1 MNWIASNLGLIFD
14 LTINHVR
21 LAIVPILL
29 GFVIAVPLGWV
40 ASRNRIARTFII
52 TTGSLLYTIPSLPL
66 FVILPVILG
75 TRILDDT
82 NLVVALTIYA
92 VAIMLRSATDAF
104 GSVDRAI
111 IESAKAIGFSRSGR
125 FWRVEFPLAGPVL
138 VAGLRVVS
146 VSTIALVSVGVII
159 GSENLGYLFQNGK
172 QRGILEEVVVGIV
185 MSLLIALVFDLIL
198 VAIGRVLMPWSRAAG
213 GLAHGGDP
221 PDSDTRAADAGA
233 GGGRLLAP
241 PGAGV

>member
-1 MNWIASNLGLIFD
+1 MNWIVSNLGLIAD

-21 LAIVPILL
+21 LAILPIIL

-40 ASRNRIARTFII
+40 SSRNRVVRTFVI

-66 FVILPVILG
+66 FVILPVLLG

-104 GSVDRAI
+104 GSVDRSI
-111 IESAKAIGFSRSGR
+111 IDAAKAIGFSRGGG

-138 VAGLRVVS
+138 IAGLRVVS

-198 VAIGRVLMPWSRAAG
+198 VALGRLLMPWSRAAG
-213 GLAHGGDP
+213 VREQRGTPIGRDTGNDSARRILA
-221 PDSDTRAADAGA
+221 S
-233 GGGRLLAP
+233 
-241 PGAGV
+241 PGQGV

>member
-1 MNWIASNLGLIFD
+1 MNWIASNLDLIFG
-14 LTINHVR
+14 LTVNHVR
-21 LAIVPILL
+21 LAILPIVL

-40 ASRNRIARTFII
+40 ASRNRTARTFII
-52 TTGSLLYTIPSLPL
+52 SAGSLLYTIPSLPL

-104 GSVDRAI
+104 GSVDRSI
-111 IESAKAIGFSRSGR
+111 IDSAKATGFSRTGR

-138 VAGLRVVS
+138 LAGLRVVS

-198 VAIGRVLMPWSRAAG
+198 VALGRVLMPWSRAA
-213 GLAHGGDP
+213 DVRVQP
-221 PDSDTRAADAGA
+221 RTDSRSARRVAARAGTVA
-233 GGGRLLAP
+233 
-241 PGAGV
+241 

>member
-1 MNWIASNLGLIFD
+1 MNWIASNLGLIVD
-14 LTINHVR
+14 LTLNHVR
-21 LAIVPILL
+21 LAILPIIL
-29 GFVIAVPLGWV
+29 GFVLAVPLGWL
-40 ASRNRIARTFII
+40 ASRNRVVRSFVI

-66 FVILPVILG
+66 FVILPLILG

-104 GSVDRAI
+104 GSVDRSI
-111 IESAKAIGFSRSGR
+111 IEAAKAIGFSAAGR

-138 VAGLRVVS
+138 IAGLRVVS

-198 VAIGRVLMPWSRAAG
+198 VALGRLLMPWSRAADVR
-213 GLAHGGDP
+213 LP
-221 PDSDTRAADAGA
+221 VRSDSDSAPRVVTGA
-233 GGGRLLAP
+233 GTEG
-241 PGAGV
+241 